1 MIKTLFQCFGV
12 LGVVCLFGCSEKVN
26 SGGLD
31 ASVKQ
36 GSDGAGDQRIQE
48 LVTDS
53 VSYVYELSLIR
64 GHLWVAER
72 LSMTG
77 YLDHAAMHAKH
88 PEDEIYS
95 DLVEVFEAKGLP
107 GFASELST
115 FSNSVVSGN
124 KKAIEQDYLTLVDAI
139 KGSQGSLELTVGELL
154 ELVNRLISQAA
165 REYAVGIIDGQVNN
179 VHEYQDARGFIEI
192 AMDLTQ
198 NHAQK
203 VGLSENQLVVIGLLR
218 DRLEDL
224 LEMWPALVPV
234 DEVPFEA
241 SRLFGAAADV
251 EILSLSL

>member
-1 MIKTLFQCFGV
+1 MIKTLCQYFGV
-12 LGVVCLFGCSEKVN
+12 LSVVCLFGCSEKVN

-192 AMDLTQ
+192 AMDLTRTYE
-198 NHAQK
+198 QK
-203 VGLSENQLVVIGLLR
+203 LGLSKNHLVVIGLLR
-218 DRLEDL
+218 DRLEGL

>member
-1 MIKTLFQCFGV
+1 MIKALFHWFGL
-12 LGVVCLFGCSEKVN
+12 LGVVCLVGCSENVN
-26 SGGLD
+26 SGDLD
-31 ASVKQ
+31 SSVKRE
-36 GSDGAGDQRIQE
+36 SDGAGDQRIQE

-53 VSYVYELSLIR
+53 VSYIYELSLIR

-95 DLVEVFEAKGLP
+95 DLVEVFDAKGLP

-115 FSNSVVSGN
+115 FSNAVVSGN
-124 KKAIEQDYLTLVDAI
+124 KKAIEQDYMTLVDAV
-139 KGSQGSLELTVGELL
+139 KRSYGSVELSTREVL

-198 NHAQK
+198 NREQK
-203 VGLSENQLVVIGLLR
+203 MGMSENQLVVIGLLR

>member
-1 MIKTLFQCFGV
+1 MIKVLSQCFGV
-12 LGVVCLFGCSEKVN
+12 FAVVCLFGCSEN
-26 SGGLD
+26 ASSGNLD
-31 ASVKQ
+31 SLVKPEL
-36 GSDGAGDQRIQE
+36 DGTEDQRIQE

-95 DLVEVFEAKGLP
+95 DLVEVFEAKRLP

-154 ELVNRLISQAA
+154 ELVNRLISQA
-165 REYAVGIIDGQVNN
+165 
-179 VHEYQDARGFIEI
+179 
-192 AMDLTQ
+192 
-198 NHAQK
+198 
-203 VGLSENQLVVIGLLR
+203 
-218 DRLEDL
+218 
-224 LEMWPALVPV
+224 
-234 DEVPFEA
+234 
-241 SRLFGAAADV
+241 
-251 EILSLSL
+251 LSLIHI

>member
-1 MIKTLFQCFGV
+1 M
-12 LGVVCLFGCSEKVN
+12 
-26 SGGLD
+26 
-31 ASVKQ
+31 
-36 GSDGAGDQRIQE
+36 
-48 LVTDS
+48 
-53 VSYVYELSLIR
+53 
-64 GHLWVAER
+64 AER

-107 GFASELST
+107 GFAAELST

-124 KKAIEQDYLTLVDAI
+124 KKAIEQDYVTLVDAV
-139 KGSQGSLELTVGELL
+139 KRSYGSVELSTRELL

-198 NHAQK
+198 NREQK
-203 VGLSENQLVVIGLLR
+203 MGLSENQLVVIGLLR

>member
-1 MIKTLFQCFGV
+1 MIKALFQCFGV
-12 LGVVCLFGCSEKVN
+12 LGVVCLFGCSENVN
-26 SGGLD
+26 SGDLD
-31 ASVKQ
+31 SSVK
-36 GSDGAGDQRIQE
+36 GESDGAGDQRIQE

-53 VSYVYELSLIR
+53 VSYIYELSLIR

-77 YLDHAAMHAKH
+77 YIDHAAMHAKH

-95 DLVEVFEAKGLP
+95 ELVEVFEAKGLP
-107 GFASELST
+107 GFASELSA

-139 KGSQGSLELTVGELL
+139 KRSQGSRVLTMGELL
-154 ELVNRLISQAA
+154 ELINRLLSQAA
-165 REYAVGIIDGQVNN
+165 REYAVGIIDGQVDN

-192 AMDLTQ
+192 AMDLTR
-198 NHAQK
+198 NHEQTI
-203 VGLSENQLVVIGLLR
+203 GLPENHLVVIGLLR
-218 DRLEDL
+218 DRLEGL